1 MAGAAALA
9 GVIGLPSPPLFG
21 ALLVGLAYALLST
34 VPLELPAAGTLAAQA
49 VTGVALGAY
58 LRLSTLGAVGSRWP
72 SVLLVCAATVALS
85 LAAGLALSRIT
96 GVDRPTSS
104 LGMIAGGATGIVAM
118 SSELGADDRLV
129 AVMQYL
135 RVLVVVALT
144 PLVVRLGFGHTHGRG
159 LSSGAP
165 GASLPVELAFLLVAS
180 IAGVAA
186 ARVVRLPAG
195 SLLGPLIVA
204 AVLTV
209 TGASGGARVPGALQ
223 AVAFA
228 LIGLQVGLRFT
239 PESLRRAGRL
249 LPWVLA
255 AIAGLVVSCGA
266 LALALVPLAH
276 VSLLDAYL
284 ATTPGGLY
292 AVLATAIGSGADTT
306 FVLAVQALRLFA
318 MVLAAPPL
326 VRWLVRRV

>member
-1 MAGAAALA
+1 M
-9 GVIGLPSPPLFG
+9 GL
-21 ALLVGLAYALLST
+21 VYALLAS

-49 VTGVALGAY
+49 VTGVALGSY
-58 LRLSTLGAVGSRWP
+58 LRLSTLEAVGARWP
-72 SVLLVCAATVALS
+72 AVLFACVTTVALS
-85 LAAGLALSRIT
+85 LGAGLALTRLT

-104 LGMIAGGATGIVAM
+104 LGMIAGGASGIVAM
-118 SSELGADDRLV
+118 SGELGADDRLV

-144 PLVVRLGFGHTHGRG
+144 PLVVRVGFGHPEGHGAPT
-159 LSSGAP
+159 GAP
-165 GASLPVELAFLLVAS
+165 GASLPTELAFL
-180 IAGVAA
+180 AGAAVVGVVAA
-186 ARVVRLPAG
+186 RLVRLPAG
-195 SLLGPLIVA
+195 SLLGPLLVA

-209 TGASGGARVPGALQ
+209 TGASGGAQVPGALQ
-223 AVAFA
+223 AIAFA

-239 PESLRRAGRL
+239 PASLRRAGKL

-255 AIAGLVVSCGA
+255 AIAGLIVASAGLAA
-266 LALALVPLAH
+266 LLVPLTH

-292 AVLATAIGSGADTT
+292 AVLATAIGSGANTT
-306 FVLAVQALRLFA
+306 FVLAVQVLRLFV

-326 VRWLVRRV
+326 VRWLVRRG

>member
-1 MAGAAALA
+1 M
-9 GVIGLPSPPLFG
+9 
-21 ALLVGLAYALLST
+21 
-34 VPLELPAAGTLAAQA
+34 
-49 VTGVALGAY
+49 ALGSY
-58 LRLSTLGAVGSRWP
+58 LKLSTLEAVGSRWP
-72 SVLLVCAATVALS
+72 AVLFACVATVGLS
-85 LAAGLALSRIT
+85 LAAGLALTRIT

-104 LGMIAGGATGIVAM
+104 LGMIAGGASGIVAM
-118 SSELGADDRLV
+118 SGELGADDRLV

-144 PLVVRLGFGHTHGRG
+144 PLVVRVGFGHAHGHG
-159 LSSGAP
+159 APAGAP
-165 GASLPVELAFLLVAS
+165 GAALTTELAFLLGAS
-180 IAGVAA
+180 VVGVLA
-186 ARVVRLPAG
+186 ARLVRLPAG
-195 SLLGPLIVA
+195 FLLGPLLVA

-209 TGASGGARVPGALQ
+209 TGASGGARVPSVVQ
-223 AVAFA
+223 TIAFA

-239 PESLRRAGRL
+239 HESLRRAGKL

-255 AIAGLVVSCGA
+255 AIAGLIVTCAGLAA
-266 LALALVPLAH
+266 LLVPLAH

-292 AVLATAIGSGADTT
+292 AVLATAIGSGANTT

-326 VRWLVRRV
+326 VRWLVRRG

>member
-1 MAGAAALA
+1 
-9 GVIGLPSPPLFG
+9 VLF
-21 ALLVGLAYALLST
+21 ACIV
-34 VPLELPAAGTLAAQA
+34 
-49 VTGVALGAY
+49 
-58 LRLSTLGAVGSRWP
+58 
-72 SVLLVCAATVALS
+72 TVALS
-85 LAAGLALSRIT
+85 LAAGLALTRLT

-104 LGMIAGGATGIVAM
+104 LGMIAGGASGIVAM

-144 PLVVRLGFGHTHGRG
+144 PLVVRVGFGHAGGGHGA
-159 LSSGAP
+159 SAGAP
-165 GASLPVELAFLLVAS
+165 GAAVTADLAFLAGAALV
-180 IAGVAA
+180 GVLA
-186 ARVVRLPAG
+186 ARLVRLPAG

-204 AVLTV
+204 AALTV
-209 TGASGGARVPGALQ
+209 AGASGGARVPGAIQ
-223 AVAFA
+223 TVAFA

-239 PESLRRAGRL
+239 PDSLRRAGRL

-255 AIAGLVVSCGA
+255 AIAALIVACAGLAA
-266 LALALVPLAH
+266 LLVPLAH

-292 AVLATAIGSGADTT
+292 AVLATAIGSQANTT

-326 VRWLVRRV
+326 VRWLVRRS